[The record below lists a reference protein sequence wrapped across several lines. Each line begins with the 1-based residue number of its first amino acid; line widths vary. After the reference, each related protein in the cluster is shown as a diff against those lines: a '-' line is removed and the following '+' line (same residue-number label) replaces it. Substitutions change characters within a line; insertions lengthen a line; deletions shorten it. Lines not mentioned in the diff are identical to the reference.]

1 MPKGE
6 YAYVILN
13 KIDERDYGG
22 ICSVQSITD
31 KIYVMKEIFY
41 CDDCMLFFFI
51 WMPSEGSKSIR
62 LLPNVKDL
70 HKEGGTN

>member
-31 KIYVMKEIFY
+31 KIYVMEQIFY
-41 CDDCMLFFFI
+41 CDDCMLFFFHMNVI
-51 WMPSEGSKSIR
+51 GRKSIR

-70 HKEGGTN
+70 HKEGGTK